1 MLTRYEIQ
9 IYWSALRDRAAG
21 WGKLCLAHPWI
32 SAGAFFLLAGTVA
45 AVVAVK
51 SLTVAMDT
59 PVLLKAGAEGS
70 VDVEIPAGT
79 SVRGAA
85 QLIAE
90 KMDVTPE
97 TMMKAFRQTGNLV
110 QAGRYRF
117 GNNETLA
124 SVTDRLA
131 SGDVV
136 KGTFRVAD
144 GMTVWQLKS
153 ALEANPDIELT
164 LKGKTEAEILAAI
177 GAEEKSLEGLFA
189 PETYHFNGGMTDLAI
204 LKIAYQHQKKIS
216 SDAWAK
222 RQANLWIK
230 TPYEALILA
239 SLIEKET
246 AHPEDRG
253 LVSSVFHNRLKIRMP
268 LQTDPTIIYALGE
281 NFDGVIR
288 RSDLN
293 RPGPYNTYK
302 NYGLPPTPI
311 AMPGAASIEA
321 ALNPAKTKY
330 LYFVA
335 RGDGT
340 TQFSTRLESH
350 NRAVNQYQRG
360 GR

>member
-1 MLTRYEIQ
+1 MNRYELHL
-9 IYWSALRDRAAG
+9 YAAVARERLLAAG
-21 WGKLCLAHPWI
+21 RAVLAHPWL
-32 SAGAFFLLAGTVA
+32 SALAVFAVAGGVA
-45 AVVAVK
+45 AVCAVK
-51 SLTVAMDT
+51 SVTVMADA
-59 PVLLKAGAEGS
+59 PVLLRAGSEGTA
-70 VDVEIPAGT
+70 DVTIPSGT
-79 SVRGAA
+79 SARGAA
-85 QLIAE
+85 QLVAE
-90 KMDVTPE
+90 KLDTTPE
-97 TMMKAFRQTGNLV
+97 ALLNAFRLSGSAI

-117 GNNETLA
+117 GNSETLK
-124 SVTDRLA
+124 SIVTKLTT
-131 SGDVV
+131 GDVV
-136 KGTFRVAD
+136 QGTLRIAD
-144 GMTVWQLKS
+144 GMPIWQLRS
-153 ALEANPDIELT
+153 ALAANRDIKSVT
-164 LKGKTEAEILAAI
+164 KDMSEAELLAAI

-189 PETYHFNGGMTDLAI
+189 PETYKFNGDTTDLA
-204 LKIAYQHQKKIS
+204 LFKMAYQHQKAILEK
-216 SDAWAK
+216 AWRERAP
-222 RQANLWIK
+222 NLQVK

-246 AHPEDRG
+246 AHPEDRR

-281 NFDGVIR
+281 TFDGTIR

-311 AMPGAASIEA
+311 AMPGKASIEA

-340 TQFSTRLESH
+340 TQFSTRLDHH
-350 NRAVNQYQRG
+350 NRAVNQFQRG